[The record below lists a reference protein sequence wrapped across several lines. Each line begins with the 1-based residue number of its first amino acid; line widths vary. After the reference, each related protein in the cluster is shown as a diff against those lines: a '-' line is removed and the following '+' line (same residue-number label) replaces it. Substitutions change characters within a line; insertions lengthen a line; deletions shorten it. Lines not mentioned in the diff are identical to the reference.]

1 MRYLRSK
8 RAPYAVPAVAVL
20 AIAAGA
26 MAPSVTGASSPPE
39 LPVISPAQLLAEA
52 ASAKAPQLT
61 GTLSWTADLGLADL
75 GTIQSD
81 LGAGA
86 GGANSAG
93 FNPLTLVN
101 GTYQI
106 NVWLDGST
114 AEHLSLSPQPG
125 QEVDLVRNGDQ
136 AWYWDST
143 TMKVS
148 HLVGQGA
155 SGSAPAGSSVVGALT
170 PQQLA
175 DRLLGHIGPTT
186 SVAVPSTVYIGGQR
200 AYELLVTPKSA
211 GGTTIAHIEVDIAAD
226 APLTGTPLQV
236 AVYAAG
242 QASPALELGYTGIQ
256 PGPPAASELTF
267 SRPPGATEV
276 THYLGGPPSTA
287 GGSTGSAAGPTSPN
301 GSAVKRLGSG
311 WTTVVSGTT
320 SVLSNPTYK
329 TELDA
334 VTTVVD
340 VGGQRGRLFTSE
352 LVNVLVMPDG
362 HYYAGFVTPAVL
374 EADASSQA

>member
-1 MRYLRSK
+1 M
-8 RAPYAVPAVAVL
+8 L

-26 MAPSVTGASSPPE
+26 IAPSVTGASSPPD
-39 LPVISPAQLLAEA
+39 LPAISPAQLLAEV

-61 GTLSWTADLGLADL
+61 GTLSWTANLGLADL
-75 GTIQSD
+75 GTIQAD

-86 GGANSAG
+86 GGASSTG
-93 FNPLTLVN
+93 FNPLALLN

-106 NVWLDGST
+106 NVWLDGKT

-125 QEVDLVRNGDQ
+125 QEIDLVRNGGQ
-136 AWYWDST
+136 AWYWDSS

-148 HLVGQGA
+148 HLVGQGTTGA
-155 SGSAPAGSSVVGALT
+155 APAGSSAVAALT
-170 PQQLA
+170 PQQLV
-175 DRLLGHIGPTT
+175 DRLLSHVGPTT
-186 SVAVPSTVYIGGQR
+186 SVSVPSTVYVGGQR
-200 AYELLVTPKSA
+200 AYELLITPKAAS
-211 GGTTIAHIEVDIAAD
+211 GTTIAHIEVDIAAD

-242 QASPALELGYTGIQ
+242 QASPALELGYTSVQ

-267 SRPPGATEV
+267 STPPGATEK
-276 THYLGGPPSTA
+276 TYHLGRPSSTSVS
-287 GGSTGSAAGPTSPN
+287 GTGSAPGSAGTTGAN
-301 GSAVKRLGSG
+301 GAAVKRLGSG
-311 WTTVVSGTT
+311 WTTVVSGNT
-320 SVLSNPTYK
+320 SVLSNPTYQ

-340 VGGQRGRLFTSE
+340 VGGQQGRLFTSE
-352 LVNVLVMPDG
+352 LVNVLVMSDG

-374 EADASSQA
+374 EADASSQP